1 MKLNKIASLLI
12 LVVILFVGTTGCDT
26 ILTNQEDELLAS
38 GIIETNEVAVS
49 SELGGQVMEVLAQ
62 EGDTLESGQVL
73 ISFEDKLLTAQLEQA
88 VAAVAQAQA
97 NYDLVATGPSD
108 EQRQLSIAN
117 AESELINAQ
126 QTLDDL
132 YENADL
138 MAAQALH
145 DIAETEK
152 ALDKAKKRVASLKA
166 AAKSV
171 DVDAAWSTV
180 VLAREVLDDAKEDF
194 EPYEKKSP
202 DNVSRALY
210 QSKLAEAQKQYDA
223 AVTRYNNIVGEAN
236 QFELSLAEA
245 DVELLEAQ
253 LDKAK
258 TQYEKM
264 KNGPDPEA
272 LALAEANIST
282 AKANLAYAQAKTSP
296 EQLAAA
302 QAQVDVAQTALGV
315 IQAQLDKLLV
325 VAPIDGI
332 VLTRLVE
339 PGEVVAPGATLLTMG
354 PLKELKIT
362 VYIPEDQYGTIN
374 LGQTTLVSVDS
385 FPEETFEAKVIR
397 IADQAEF
404 TPRNVQTQEDRR
416 TTVFAVE
423 LSIDNPDGKLK
434 PGMPADVKF
443 IK

>member
-26 ILTNQEDELLAS
+26 ILANQEDELLAS

>member
-26 ILTNQEDELLAS
+26 ILANQEDELLAS

-88 VAAVAQAQA
+88 VAVVAQAQA